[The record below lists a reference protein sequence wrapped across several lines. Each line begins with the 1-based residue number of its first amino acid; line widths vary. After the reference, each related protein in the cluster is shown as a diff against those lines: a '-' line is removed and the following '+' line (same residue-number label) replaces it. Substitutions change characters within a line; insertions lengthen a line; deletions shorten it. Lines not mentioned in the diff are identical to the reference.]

1 MKKKDN
7 WNFVEWYDIY
17 KDDTNLLPTGIDG
30 QTAFDIIV
38 SYLLDEDEQTIVD
51 PLCTS
56 QTNTEFIFRILSK
69 HSKRFRKEMQRFIK
83 KHSRK

>member
-17 KDDTNLLPTGIDG
+17 KDDANLLPLGIEG
-30 QTAFDIIV
+30 QTAFDTIV
-38 SYLLDEDEQTIVD
+38 SYLLDEDEQVIVN

-56 QTNTEFIFRILSK
+56 QANIELIFRILSK
-69 HSKRFRKEMQRFIK
+69 HSKRFRREMHGFVK
-83 KHSRK
+83 KDSRN